1 MAQLKDMTRIQVLKQ
16 IDLQKRLNDEVGR
29 AIWLNTTLA
38 NIGDFLTQPRTIK
51 ENLHP
56 FENAL
61 FALQDG
67 FKKKTLTSAFV
78 DSVYF
83 VITRNRRSREC
94 WCRYLGLCSPSSRP
108 MASNRNLTRARG
120 AGNYG

>member
-67 FKKKTLTSAFV
+67 FKKKTLTSARLLTACI
-78 DSVYF
+78 S
-83 VITRNRRSREC
+83 
-94 WCRYLGLCSPSSRP
+94 SSR
-108 MASNRNLTRARG
+108 AIDDRGNAGADTLAYVRRAP
-120 AGNYG
+120 ALWHPTAT